1 MQAVLH
7 QIALIAQKGG
17 TDNTSTTPAYTQ
29 LIFFL
34 LIGAVFYLFLI
45 RPQQRQRRAQRELV
59 QALEVGDEVVTSSGI
74 FGIIRELDDEAATLE
89 VSPGTQIRVLRG
101 FIARRITEPE
111 PEEQEEEDQEAGES
125 S

>member
-7 QIALIAQKGG
+7 QIALIAQKS
-17 TDNTSTTPAYTQ
+17 DNSQGNPAFS
-29 LIFFL
+29 LVFFL
-34 LIGAVFYLFLI
+34 LIGVVFYLFLI

-59 QALEVGDEVVTSSGI
+59 EALEVGDEVVTSSGI

-89 VSPGTQIRVLRG
+89 VSPGTRLRVLRG
-101 FIARRITEPE
+101 FIARRLTEPE
-111 PEEQEEEDQEAGES
+111 EEEEDQEAGES

>member
-1 MQAVLH
+1 MQALLH
-7 QIALIAQKGG
+7 QIALIAQKA
-17 TDNTSTTPAYTQ
+17 DNNQGNPAFS
-29 LIFFL
+29 LIFFV

-59 QALEVGDEVVTSSGI
+59 QALEVADEVITSSGI
-74 FGIIRELDDEAATLE
+74 FGIIRELDDEAVTLE
-89 VSPGTQIRVLRG
+89 ISPGTRIRVLRS

-111 PEEQEEEDQEAGES
+111 GEEEDQEAGES

>member
-7 QIALIAQKGG
+7 QIALIAAPKSSSSQGG
-17 TDNTSTTPAYTQ
+17 AAFQ
-29 LIFFL
+29 LVFFL
-34 LIGAVFYLFLI
+34 LIGVVFYLFLI

-59 QALEVGDEVVTSSGI
+59 QALEVGDEVVTTSGI

-89 VSPGTQIRVLRG
+89 VSPGTRLRILRG
-101 FIARRITEPE
+101 FIARRLTEPE
-111 PEEQEEEDQEAGES
+111 EPEEEEEDQEAGES